1 MSAMADSTD
10 QAIIADRTRGIAR
23 EASLTQ
29 ADVARI
35 IGVERKAVVARMSAR
50 VPFTAAELGK
60 LAKATRRPIGD
71 FYPSE
76 RVS

>member
-1 MSAMADSTD
+1 MTPMDDNTVTT
-10 QAIIADRTRGIAR
+10 IADRTRGIAR

-35 IGVERKAVVARMSAR
+35 IGVERKAVVARMLGR
-50 VPFTAAELGK
+50 VPFTGAELAT
-60 LAKATRRPIGD
+60 LAKATSRPIGD

-76 RVS
+76 RAS